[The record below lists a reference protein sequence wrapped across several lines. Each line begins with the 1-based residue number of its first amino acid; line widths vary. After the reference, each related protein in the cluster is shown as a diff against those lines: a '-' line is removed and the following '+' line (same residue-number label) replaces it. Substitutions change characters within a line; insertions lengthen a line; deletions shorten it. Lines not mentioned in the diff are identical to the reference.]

1 MSTWFSRGILS
12 IEDRA
17 SRRIIARRA
26 ETATAQGP
34 RRPYLSENVANPPV
48 KLTKILKSAEILID
62 FAGQTFVPA
71 GRPIKQAGA
80 PRCQP

>member
-26 ETATAQGP
+26 ETVPASGLKW
-34 RRPYLSENVANPPV
+34 RYLSKKDAKKPL
-48 KLTKILKSAEILID
+48 KLVKILKNAEMLNVL
-62 FAGQTFVPA
+62 AGQTFAPA
-71 GRPIKQAGA
+71 GRPMKHAGA
-80 PRCQP
+80 PYCQP

>member
-17 SRRIIARRA
+17 FPRIIARRA
-26 ETATAQGP
+26 ETAPAKVHWWP
-34 RRPYLSENVANPPV
+34 NLSNNDANRPL
-48 KLTKILKSAEILID
+48 KLTKVLKSAEILID

-71 GRPIKQAGA
+71 GRPIKQAGS
-80 PRCQP
+80 PCYQP